1 MNFLADKVKA
11 ALSEQILLQ
20 WVVVAVDPTIKEDQ
34 RPVDLVEVVGRVP
47 QPIAG

>member
-11 ALSEQILLQ
+11 ALPEQILLQ
-20 WVVVAVDPTIKEDQ
+20 WVVVAVDRTIKEGQ
-34 RPVDLVEVVGRVP
+34 RPVDLVEVVDRAP